1 MINDLTNS
9 TDEALTAF
17 GEESGK
23 VLDPVLCAAFQ
34 RLHEL
39 TLNDGALSKKH
50 EFSIHA
56 AITAAQHDRE
66 ATVMHVTG
74 ALHAGASEQELL
86 ETALTIIPM
95 AGMPAIA
102 VFLGAWRQAPR
113 RQFSSQ
119 TPVAPMALGFMN
131 SKNPNTPILFGRS

>member
-1 MINDLTNS
+1 MINDLTNP

-17 GEESGK
+17 GEEFGK
-23 VLDPVLCAAFQ
+23 VLDPVAFLSEKDPVLCAAFL

-50 EFSIHA
+50 KFLVHA

-66 ATVMHVTG
+66 ATAMHVTG

-86 ETALTIIPM
+86 ETASTIIPV
-95 AGMPAIA
+95 AGMPAFA
-102 VFLGAWRQAPR
+102 VFLGAWRQA
-113 RQFSSQ
+113 RQA
-119 TPVAPMALGFMN
+119 TE
-131 SKNPNTPILFGRS
+131 